1 MLRSYLRIAFKV
13 LLRRPFF
20 TFVSL
25 FAISFTLLVLTM
37 ATSIID
43 HLWGPMAPETRQ
55 DRTLGLYYMQMT
67 GDDWIWD
74 GGPGYRMLD
83 DHVRTLPDVERV
95 AIFTE
100 QALVAS
106 YQTGEKTELW
116 AKRTD
121 GQFWQVFDFEFVE
134 GRPITD
140 DDERNAAPVAVI
152 NVATRERLFG
162 DRPAVGE
169 SLAIDGQRFSVVG
182 VVANVSSLRFNPFSD
197 VWVPIST
204 AKNSSYREGFFG
216 DFKAVVVA
224 HDRADLGSIT
234 AEFKARLPNI
244 QLPDP
249 EHYDKV
255 EASLDTAVE
264 WAAKDFFGKYEES
277 QSARFWGAIAL
288 LGFLF
293 MLLPSVNLVNVNVS
307 RIMERASEIGVRKA
321 FGASSRT
328 LVAQFVVENLVLTL
342 IGGALGFLLS
352 LGALE
357 LLSGSGFVPY
367 AEFELN
373 LRVFGVGL
381 ALALFFGLISGVYPA
396 WRMSRLDPVEALR
409 GRSR

>member
-1 MLRSYLRIAFKV
+1 MLRSYLQIAFKV

-37 ATSIID
+37 ATSILD
-43 HLWGPMAPETRQ
+43 HLYGPMAPETRQ
-55 DRTLGLYYMQMT
+55 DRTVGLYYIDMR
-67 GDDWIWD
+67 GENWIWD
-74 GGPGYRMLD
+74 GSPGYRLLD
-83 DHVRTLPDVERV
+83 EHVRTLPNVERV
-95 AIFTE
+95 ALFTE
-100 QALVAS
+100 KALVAS

-140 DDERNAAPVAVI
+140 DDEINAAPVAVI
-152 NVATRERLFG
+152 NVSSRERLFG

-169 SLAIDGQRFSVVG
+169 SLAIDGQRFEIVG
-182 VVANVSSLRFNPFSD
+182 VVEDVSSLRGNPFSD

-216 DFKAVVVA
+216 DFHAVVVA
-224 HDRADLGSIT
+224 HDRADLPAIK
-234 AEFKARLPNI
+234 AEFQSRLTDI

-249 EHYDKV
+249 EHY
-255 EASLDTAVE
+255 ETLQGSLDTSIE
-264 WAAKDFFGKYEES
+264 FAAKDLFHTYDKS
-277 QSARFWGAIAL
+277 QTARFWGVIAL

-293 MLLPSVNLVNVNVS
+293 MLLPSVNLINVNVS

-321 FGASSRT
+321 FGASSRS

-342 IGGALGFLLS
+342 IGGAFGLLLS
-352 LGALE
+352 VVALE
-357 LLSGSGFVPY
+357 ILSNSGLIPY
-367 AEFELN
+367 AEFTLN
-373 LRVFGVGL
+373 LRVFAAGH